1 MTERTI
7 TDCYAELPEAMQI
20 PDIVWDAQKA
30 TERVAMLRRMLAL
43 AEQEK
48 NAITD
53 KMLRVLAEDWT
64 LEEIDATG
72 IKDCF

>member
-7 TDCYAELPEAMQI
+7 TDCYKDLPEAMQI

-30 TERVAMLRRMLAL
+30 SDRVTMLRRMLAL

-53 KMLRVLAEDWT
+53 KMLRVLAANWT
-64 LEEIDATG
+64 LDEIDATG
-72 IKDCF
+72 IRDCF